1 MIFLPLSLSSMA
13 LGAFVYSLCFVTAL
27 ACAVLL
33 TRAYR
38 TSRLRLLFWSAL
50 CFWGLSLSNALA
62 FIDIYVVPQHDLYEI
77 RLGTGLLSVSVLLY
91 GMVWESR

>member
-1 MIFLPLSLSSMA
+1 MAALS
-13 LGAFVYSLCFVTAL
+13 YSLCVLTAL

-38 TSRLRLLFWSAL
+38 GSGSRLLFWSAM
-50 CFWGLSLSNALA
+50 CFWGLTLTNALA
-62 FIDIYVVPQHDLYEI
+62 FVDILMLPERDLYAG
-77 RLGTGLLSVSVLLY
+77 RLTTGLLSITVLLF

>member
-1 MIFLPLSLSSMA
+1 MA
-13 LGAFVYSLCFVTAL
+13 GFAYTLCFATAF

-38 TSRLRLLFWSAL
+38 TSRFPLLFWSAL
-50 CFWGLSLSNALA
+50 CFWGLAVANALT
-62 FIDIYVVPQHDLYEI
+62 FVDLFVFPERDLYWM
-77 RLGTGLLSVSVLLY
+77 RLTAGLVSVSVLVY